1 MDNYTNNIQNEKQDK
16 KDEKPLPGEKL
27 GLGTMIAGVLLMMLN
42 AMRYAGFIKGGNA
55 SGFGIAASIIIIIY
69 GIVRYLNGDNGPGK
83 KPTPKNR
90 KVIFVVM
97 IVILTAAMGFL
108 CLGGKR
114 DDVMIEDFSVSAD
127 GSEMTLK
134 AGIAGSAGYLRKAK
148 VRYDDEYKTV
158 LVDFYSTFGIN
169 NPVGAEDTFVIPLK
183 PDSENILFNRGN
195 DYYAA
200 FAKGEDGQWYKFAR

>member
-1 MDNYTNNIQNEKQDK
+1 MNV
-16 KDEKPLPGEKL
+16 
-27 GLGTMIAGVLLMMLN
+27 GVLLMMLN
-42 AMRYAGFIKGGNA
+42 AMRYAGFIKGGDA

-108 CLGGKR
+108 CLGGRR

-134 AGIAGSAGYLRKAK
+134 AGIAGSAGYLRKVK

-200 FAKGEDGQWYKFAR
+200 LAKDADGRWYKCAR

>member
-1 MDNYTNNIQNEKQDK
+1 MKI
-16 KDEKPLPGEKL
+16 LV
-27 GLGTMIAGVLLMMLN
+27 AAAAVL
-42 AMRYAGFIKGGNA
+42 
-55 SGFGIAASIIIIIY
+55 
-69 GIVRYLNGDNGPGK
+69 IVLA
-83 KPTPKNR
+83 
-90 KVIFVVM
+90 VC
-97 IVILTAAMGFL
+97 FL
-108 CLGGKR
+108 ILGGKR
-114 DDVMIEDFSVSAD
+114 DDVVIEDFSVSAD

-200 FAKGEDGQWYKFAR
+200 LAKDADGRWYKCAR

>member
-1 MDNYTNNIQNEKQDK
+1 MDNYTNNIQSEKQDK

-27 GLGTMIAGVLLMMLN
+27 GLGTMNVGVLLMMLN

-127 GSEMTLK
+127 GSEMTVH
-134 AGIAGSAGYLRKAK
+134 AGVFSSAGYLRKIN
-148 VRYDDEYKTV
+148 VSYDDHAV
-158 LVDFYSTFGIN
+158 MVDFYSTFGIN
-169 NPVGAEDTFVIPLK
+169 NSAGAKNEFVIPLK

-200 FAKGEDGQWYKFAR
+200 LAKDADGRWYKCAR

>member
-1 MDNYTNNIQNEKQDK
+1 MKI
-16 KDEKPLPGEKL
+16 LV
-27 GLGTMIAGVLLMMLN
+27 AAAAVL
-42 AMRYAGFIKGGNA
+42 
-55 SGFGIAASIIIIIY
+55 
-69 GIVRYLNGDNGPGK
+69 IVLA
-83 KPTPKNR
+83 
-90 KVIFVVM
+90 VC
-97 IVILTAAMGFL
+97 FL
-108 CLGGKR
+108 ILGGKR

-148 VRYDDEYKTV
+148 VRYDDEHKTV
-158 LVDFYSTFGIN
+158 MVDFYSTFGIN

-200 FAKGEDGQWYKFAR
+200 LAKDADGRWYKFAR

>member
-1 MDNYTNNIQNEKQDK
+1 MDK
-16 KDEKPLPGEKL
+16 KTNKKMKILV
-27 GLGTMIAGVLLMMLN
+27 AAAAVL
-42 AMRYAGFIKGGNA
+42 
-55 SGFGIAASIIIIIY
+55 
-69 GIVRYLNGDNGPGK
+69 IVLA
-83 KPTPKNR
+83 
-90 KVIFVVM
+90 VC
-97 IVILTAAMGFL
+97 FL
-108 CLGGKR
+108 ILGGKR

-158 LVDFYSTFGIN
+158 MVDFYSTFGIN

>member
-27 GLGTMIAGVLLMMLN
+27 GLGTMNVGVLLMMLN

-90 KVIFVVM
+90 KVIIIVM

-134 AGIAGSAGYLRKAK
+134 AGIAGSAGYLRKVK

-200 FAKGEDGQWYKFAR
+200 LAKDADGRWYKFAR

>member
-1 MDNYTNNIQNEKQDK
+1 MDK
-16 KDEKPLPGEKL
+16 KINKKMKILV
-27 GLGTMIAGVLLMMLN
+27 AAAAVL
-42 AMRYAGFIKGGNA
+42 
-55 SGFGIAASIIIIIY
+55 
-69 GIVRYLNGDNGPGK
+69 IVLA
-83 KPTPKNR
+83 
-90 KVIFVVM
+90 VC
-97 IVILTAAMGFL
+97 FL
-108 CLGGKR
+108 ILGGKR

-148 VRYDDEYKTV
+148 VRYDDEHKTV

-183 PDSENILFNRGN
+183 PDSENIFFNRGY

-200 FAKGEDGQWYKFAR
+200 LAKDADGRWYKFAR

>member
-1 MDNYTNNIQNEKQDK
+1 MDK
-16 KDEKPLPGEKL
+16 KINKKMKILV
-27 GLGTMIAGVLLMMLN
+27 AAAAVL
-42 AMRYAGFIKGGNA
+42 
-55 SGFGIAASIIIIIY
+55 
-69 GIVRYLNGDNGPGK
+69 IVLA
-83 KPTPKNR
+83 
-90 KVIFVVM
+90 VC
-97 IVILTAAMGFL
+97 FL
-108 CLGGKR
+108 ILGGKR

-127 GSEMTLK
+127 GSEMTVH
-134 AGIAGSAGYLRKAK
+134 AGVFSSAGYLSKIN
-148 VRYDDEYKTV
+148 VSYDDHAV

>member
-1 MDNYTNNIQNEKQDK
+1 MDNYTNNIQSEKQDK
-16 KDEKPLPGEKL
+16 KDEKPLPGEKI
-27 GLGTMIAGVLLMMLN
+27 GLGTMNVGVLLMMLN
-42 AMRYAGFIKGGNA
+42 AMRYAGFIKGGDA

-108 CLGGKR
+108 CLGGRR

-134 AGIAGSAGYLRKAK
+134 AGIAGSAGYLRKVK

-183 PDSENILFNRGN
+183 PDSENIFFNRGN

-200 FAKGEDGQWYKFAR
+200 LAKDADGRWYKFAR

>member
-1 MDNYTNNIQNEKQDK
+1 MDNYTNNIQSEKQDK
-16 KDEKPLPGEKL
+16 KDEKSLPGEKL
-27 GLGTMIAGVLLMMLN
+27 GLGTMNVGVLLMMLN
-42 AMRYAGFIKGGNA
+42 AMRYAGFIKGGDA

-108 CLGGKR
+108 CLGGRR

-134 AGIAGSAGYLRKAK
+134 AGIAGSAGYLRKVK

-200 FAKGEDGQWYKFAR
+200 LAKDADGRWYKCAR

>member
-1 MDNYTNNIQNEKQDK
+1 MKI
-16 KDEKPLPGEKL
+16 LV
-27 GLGTMIAGVLLMMLN
+27 AAAAVL
-42 AMRYAGFIKGGNA
+42 
-55 SGFGIAASIIIIIY
+55 
-69 GIVRYLNGDNGPGK
+69 IVLA
-83 KPTPKNR
+83 
-90 KVIFVVM
+90 VC
-97 IVILTAAMGFL
+97 FL
-108 CLGGKR
+108 ILGGRR
-114 DDVMIEDFSVSAD
+114 DDVVITEYSVSAD
-127 GSEMTLK
+127 GGEMTLK

-200 FAKGEDGQWYKFAR
+200 FAKGADGRWYKCAR

>member
-1 MDNYTNNIQNEKQDK
+1 MKI
-16 KDEKPLPGEKL
+16 LV
-27 GLGTMIAGVLLMMLN
+27 AAAAVL
-42 AMRYAGFIKGGNA
+42 
-55 SGFGIAASIIIIIY
+55 
-69 GIVRYLNGDNGPGK
+69 IVLA
-83 KPTPKNR
+83 
-90 KVIFVVM
+90 VC
-97 IVILTAAMGFL
+97 FL
-108 CLGGKR
+108 ILGGKR

-158 LVDFYSTFGIN
+158 MVDFYSTFGIN

-200 FAKGEDGQWYKFAR
+200 LAKDADGRWYKFAR